1 MGTTGSVAPER
12 AGLGARPLS
21 GSSPSRTTDRPGPH
35 AFWRFLPAAAAYLL
49 LVSLL
54 LASDTTVS
62 DVARYTFYVLW
73 GVMLPGT
80 LVFRALR
87 RRPHSLV
94 EDLAFGTVL
103 GLVLELAAWAVL
115 VGTGAQAF
123 ALAWP
128 LAVVI
133 PFTAVP
139 KLRRHWR
146 PRGYTRPSLGWSW
159 SVSGTVMLSSV
170 YFHQVF
176 LSLYPVLPDKEDSR
190 LFNDMPYLLSLA
202 ANAKHNVPLTF
213 PQAAGEPL
221 HYHWFT
227 FAHMAMTDMVGH
239 IDLAVIESRLM
250 VPALAA
256 LGMVIAA
263 VVAQRLSGRA
273 WAGPLAALLV
283 FAVAEF
289 TAIYP
294 NPVPTW
300 TFGAPAVRLMSWS
313 SLSLTY
319 SQPLLIALMGVIGD
333 ALRRSRKEGAT
344 AADGEGADRVPRFG
358 REVYV
363 LVALFALASTA
374 AKASTLPVTLA
385 GLALAGLVLLITTR
399 RIPWQVV
406 GLGAIL
412 GGAQLFATAVIFNFE
427 SYGLEIIPFGNIR
440 GYWADQGNLRSPAF
454 QALVVVGTLVAF
466 VLNHQLKLLG
476 IIPLISKRRLRLE
489 PVQWFL
495 LGASVAGPCA
505 YLVVNG
511 YNASYFTLASLPF
524 GAVLSAWGFCETF
537 ERAELGARA
546 KAALA
551 FAALAFSALLTFGI
565 YRYSGRWSAYV
576 LRLAGDKGHGATSY
590 SVLLPALALAAAL
603 VLAALVGVVLWRL
616 GGRVWPALR
625 GRGAIVLLTA
635 ALTAGTPGIFHDVL
649 QSRESLWSYS
659 YVLPRSHVQAARW
672 IRAHSE
678 PSDVLATN
686 SHCWQVEG
694 PLPAGTKC
702 DINTRSQWLSAY
714 SERSVLIEGWGY
726 APRAMALSGGGA
738 AYYGPFWD
746 QELFRFNEDAVY
758 RPTAAIL
765 RRLHDRHHVRYIV
778 AHRPSGAESPLLAKL
793 AKKVYDNGQMA
804 VYELS

>member
-1 MGTTGSVAPER
+1 MGTTGSVASER
-12 AGLGARPLS
+12 TGPGARPLS
-21 GSSPSRTTDRPGPH
+21 GSSASRASRRGGPH

-54 LASDTTVS
+54 LASDTTPS

-87 RRPHSLV
+87 RRPHTLI

-115 VGTGAQAF
+115 VGVGAQAL

-133 PFTAVP
+133 PFAAVP

-146 PRGYTRPSLGWSW
+146 PRGYTSPSLGWSW

-202 ANAKHNVPLTF
+202 ANAKHNMPLTF

-227 FAHMAMTDMVGH
+227 FAHMAMTDLVGH
-239 IDLAVIESRLM
+239 IDLAVVESRLM

-263 VVAQRLSGRA
+263 VVAQRLIGRV

-344 AADGEGADRVPRFG
+344 AADGEGADRAPLLG
-358 REVYV
+358 RGVYV

-385 GLALAGLVLLITTR
+385 GLALVGLVLLITTR

-466 VLNHQLKLLG
+466 LLNHQLKLLG
-476 IIPLISKRRLRLE
+476 IIPLISKRRFRLE

-537 ERAELGARA
+537 ERASLGARG

-576 LRLAGDKGHGATSY
+576 LRLAGDGGRKATSY

-603 VLAALVGVVLWRL
+603 VLAALIGAVLWWL
-616 GGRVWPALR
+616 GGRAWPALR

-635 ALTAGTPGIFHDVL
+635 ALTAGTPGLVHDVL

-659 YVLPRSHVQAARW
+659 FVLPRSHVQAARW

-678 PSDVLATN
+678 PTDVLATN

-702 DINTRSQWLSAY
+702 EDNTRSQWLSAY

-758 RPTAAIL
+758 RPTAEIL
-765 RRLHDRHHVRYIV
+765 RRLHDRYHVRYIV
-778 AHRPSGAESPLLAKL
+778 AHRPSGAESPRLAEL
-793 AKKVYDNGQMA
+793 SKKVYDNGRLA

>member
-1 MGTTGSVAPER
+1 MGTTGSAAPER

-35 AFWRFLPAAAAYLL
+35 AVWRFLPAAAAYLL

-103 GLVLELAAWAVL
+103 GLVLELAAWAAL

-476 IIPLISKRRLRLE
+476 IIPLVSKRRLRLE

-511 YNASYFTLASLPF
+511 YNASYFTLAALPF

-576 LRLAGDKGHGATSY
+576 LRLAGDKGRGATSY

-603 VLAALVGVVLWRL
+603 VLAALVGAVLWWL

>member
-1 MGTTGSVAPER
+1 MGTTGSAAPER
-12 AGLGARPLS
+12 TALGARPLS
-21 GSSPSRTTDRPGPH
+21 GSSPSPTTDRPGPH

-54 LASDTTVS
+54 LASDTPVS

-94 EDLAFGTVL
+94 EDLAFGAVT

-115 VGTGAQAF
+115 VGVGAQAL

-133 PFTAVP
+133 PFAAVP

-146 PRGYTRPSLGWSW
+146 PRGYTSPSLGWSW
-159 SVSGTVMLSSV
+159 SVSGAVMLSSV

-190 LFNDMPYLLSLA
+190 LFGDMPYMLSLA
-202 ANAKHNVPLTF
+202 ANAKQNVPLTL
-213 PQAAGEPL
+213 PQASGEPL
-221 HYHWFT
+221 YYHWFT

-239 IDLAVIESRLM
+239 LDLAVIESRLM

-256 LGMVIAA
+256 LGMVITA
-263 VVAQRLSGRA
+263 VVAQRLIGRA

-289 TAIYP
+289 TAAYP

-313 SLSLTY
+313 SLSQTY
-319 SQPLLIALMGVIGD
+319 SQPLLIALMGVVGD
-333 ALRRSRKEGAT
+333 ALRRSRKDGGAAT
-344 AADGEGADRVPRFG
+344 DGEGADRAPLFG
-358 REVYV
+358 RGVYV

-385 GLALAGLVLLITTR
+385 GLALTGLVLLITTR
-399 RIPWQVV
+399 RIPWHVV
-406 GLGAIL
+406 GLGAVL
-412 GGAQLFATAVIFNFE
+412 GGAQLFATAVIFHFE
-427 SYGLEIIPFGNIR
+427 SYGLEVIPFGNIR
-440 GYWADQGNLRSPAF
+440 GYWADPEHLRSPAF

-476 IIPLISKRRLRLE
+476 MIPLISKRRFRLE

-505 YLVVNG
+505 YLAVNG
-511 YNASYFTLASLPF
+511 YNASYFTLAALPF

-537 ERAELGARA
+537 ERAALGAKA

-551 FAALAFSALLTFGI
+551 FGVLVFSALLTFGI
-565 YRYSGRWSAYV
+565 YRYSGRWSTYV
-576 LRLAGDKGHGATSY
+576 LRLAGDERSAVTSY
-590 SVLLPALALAAAL
+590 SVLLPALALAASL
-603 VLAALVGVVLWRL
+603 VLAALVGAVLWRL

-635 ALTAGTPGIFHDVL
+635 ALTAGTPGLFHDVL

-659 YVLPRSHVQAARW
+659 WVMPGSQVQAARW

-686 SHCWQVEG
+686 SHCWELEG
-694 PLPAGTKC
+694 PLPAGASC
-702 DINTRSQWLSAY
+702 DNVRSQWLSAY
-714 SERSVLIEGWGY
+714 AERSVLVEGWAY
-726 APRAMALSGGGA
+726 APRAMALSGGSA
-738 AYYGPFWD
+738 AYNGPFWD
-746 QELFRFNEDAVY
+746 QELFQLNEDAVY
-758 RPTAAIL
+758 RPTAEIL
-765 RRLHDRHHVRYIV
+765 SRLHDRHHVRYVV
-778 AHRPSGAESPLLAKL
+778 AHRPSGAESPLLADL
-793 AKKVYDNGQMA
+793 AKKVYDNGRMA